1 MSSVGRPPEL
11 DSQGEV
17 VQKSLVNVTIP
28 SKLANFLKRKRINRS
43 KLFTDVVIKMYKK
56 ELCPRCYGE
65 DIHKGLVGIWC
76 ADCEPASYR
85 VQGNFHWIHFF
96 NCENCGRKY
105 NPPYY
110 MFTQSKE
117 ILKGCFECIPPEE
130 RS

>member
-28 SKLANFLKRKRINRS
+28 SKLANFLKRKGINRS
-43 KLFTDVVIKMYKK
+43 KLFTDVVRKMYKK

-65 DIHKGLVGIWC
+65 VIHKGLVGIWC

-85 VQGNFHWIHFF
+85 VQGTFHWIHFF

-105 NPPYY
+105 NPPYN

-117 ILKGCFECIPPEE
+117 ILKGGFECIPPEE